1 VNMQIRYKNIMQAAV
16 LLVIAVIISGWCV
29 TLQKIQVGNKEV
41 EKIKK
46 AYQEA
51 ACTPTAPYPETV
63 TYTLAKMTAVGD
75 SFMPEGDTY
84 EDNAY
89 TRFLKEFLNV
99 QNENVIEVSED
110 ENYDLYVN
118 RLIAEDK
125 MPDVVLISDLNEVKR
140 LAEEG
145 IIEDL
150 TTAFEQCTSGT
161 IKEIYEGYGPELIDA
176 VTIDGKLMALPS
188 TQVYYGCSLF
198 WVRQDWMDELGLDA
212 PKTLDD
218 VGEIVL
224 TFRENNMGGEGNI
237 GLACTD
243 SMVGTGSSN
252 YSLDPVFSVFGAYPQ
267 IWLENENGELQYG
280 SLSAE
285 TKYAL
290 EYLNGWYEKGVLD
303 EDYMMRTVTEIGNL
317 VKEGHC
323 GAFFGWWWAPNSPLL
338 SSVAANKNAV
348 WKPYLIGDE
357 DGKVKSYVYAKGTQY
372 IVVRKGYEHP
382 EIVMKI
388 TTALFDNARFL
399 NESTKEIDEYQIN
412 GVDVNTRPLV
422 INCDY
427 SDSVFR
433 TTVQIQAA
441 LDGLVDVK
449 RLSALERA
457 YYEACKRY
465 LSGENEPDF
474 WAAYASRIE
483 AVELMNKGD
492 ISYINEDYVQSSNQ
506 SVPEELRDLEILSFM
521 KIITGEEDSSYF
533 DIFVETWKNDMF
545 LGNISY

>member
-1 VNMQIRYKNIMQAAV
+1 RWG
-16 LLVIAVIISGWCV
+16 S
-29 TLQKIQVGNKEV
+29 E
-41 EKIKK
+41 
-46 AYQEA
+46 
-51 ACTPTAPYPETV
+51 TA
-63 TYTLAKMTAVGD
+63 
-75 SFMPEGDTY
+75 
-84 EDNAY
+84 
-89 TRFLKEFLNV
+89 
-99 QNENVIEVSED
+99 
-110 ENYDLYVN
+110 
-118 RLIAEDK
+118 
-125 MPDVVLISDLNEVKR
+125 
-140 LAEEG
+140 
-145 IIEDL
+145 
-150 TTAFEQCTSGT
+150 
-161 IKEIYEGYGPELIDA
+161 
-176 VTIDGKLMALPS
+176 
-188 TQVYYGCSLF
+188 
-198 WVRQDWMDELGLDA
+198 
-212 PKTLDD
+212 
-218 VGEIVL
+218 
-224 TFRENNMGGEGNI
+224 
-237 GLACTD
+237 
-243 SMVGTGSSN
+243 
-252 YSLDPVFSVFGAYPQ
+252 
-267 IWLENENGELQYG
+267 
-280 SLSAE
+280 
-285 TKYAL
+285 
-290 EYLNGWYEKGVLD
+290 
-303 EDYMMRTVTEIGNL
+303 VTEIGNL